1 MGRRGKPTK
10 RSAVNRD
17 HIVHEVACAL
27 APLSCVHAV
36 WESGAASHGTVDA
49 WSDVDICV
57 DADDGTAD
65 RVFGAIETALEKRFG
80 IEITFP
86 MPLPATHDY
95 AQRFY
100 RLHGASR
107 FVFLDFAVFRHSA
120 KDKFLNPVIHGD
132 PVFLVTR
139 GRPPRAPAW
148 DSRAFVR
155 AMRARLD
162 RLRAR
167 REMFACFVEK
177 EIERGNWIEALFNYQ
192 RITLDALLEV
202 LGMLHRPQRYSFG
215 VRYVHR
221 ELPPGVVR
229 RYEALA
235 FVRDGDDLRRKAR
248 AADRWL
254 GEAMDAVDF
263 SEVGRRLR
271 VAGGRPAKGRK
282 R

>member
-1 MGRRGKPTK
+1 MSPKTAA
-10 RSAVNRD
+10 RSAVARE
-17 HIVHEVACAL
+17 HIVHEVACAI
-27 APLSCVHAV
+27 APLQCVHAA
-36 WESGAASHGTVDA
+36 WESGAASHGAVDA

-57 DADDGTAD
+57 DADDGTAE
-65 RVFGAIETALEKRFG
+65 RVFEAVERALDERFG
-80 IEITFP
+80 IALTFT
-86 MPLPATHDY
+86 MPFPPTHDY

-100 RLHGASR
+100 RLERASR
-107 FVFLDFAVFRHSA
+107 FALLDFAVFRRSA
-120 KDKFLNPVIHGD
+120 RDKFLNPVIHGE

-139 GRPPRAPAW
+139 GRPPRAPSW
-148 DSRAFVR
+148 DSRAFVG

-167 REMFACFVEK
+167 REMFACVVDK
-177 EIERGNWIEALFNYQ
+177 EVERGNWIEALFNYQ

-221 ELPPGVVR
+221 ELPPAVVR
-229 RYEALA
+229 RYERLA

-254 GEAMDAVDF
+254 GVAMDAVDF
-263 SEVGRRLR
+263 REVERRLR
-271 VAGGRPAKGRK
+271 AAKGGRGRRRK

>member
-1 MGRRGKPTK
+1 VTRRRRAAGRATVR
-10 RSAVNRD
+10 RE
-17 HIVHEVACAL
+17 HIIEEVASAL
-27 APLSCVHAV
+27 APLPCVHAV
-36 WESGAASHGTVDA
+36 WEAGAASHGAVDE

-65 RVFGAIETALEKRFG
+65 RVFAAVERAIRERFG
-80 IEITFP
+80 IALTYTMPFP
-86 MPLPATHDY
+86 PTHDY
-95 AQRFY
+95 SQRFY
-100 RLHGASR
+100 RLKGASR
-107 FVFLDFAVFRHSA
+107 FALLDFAVFRHTA
-120 KDKFLNPVIHGD
+120 KDKFLNPVIHGE

-139 GRPPRAPAW
+139 GRPPRAAPW
-148 DSRAFVR
+148 DGRAFAG

-167 REMFACFVEK
+167 REVFACFVDK
-177 EIERGNWIEALFNYQ
+177 EVERGNWIEAMFNYQ

-221 ELPPGVVR
+221 ELPPAVVR
-229 RYEALA
+229 RYERLA

-248 AADRWL
+248 SADRWL
-254 GEAMDAVDF
+254 VEAMAAVDF
-263 SEVGRRLR
+263 AKVDRSLR
-271 VAGGRPAKGRK
+271 AAQRASKPGRK